1 MRREKGL
8 TTNELLVSV
17 ATLAAVMG
25 MAFAAFRGLGGAA
38 ESSSARVRAASEAR
52 WVFLR
57 LDSVLPA
64 VASHTLAGAGRYSFW
79 GEEGGAV
86 WEVSAPRELGPPS
99 RSFEKVSLH
108 FRRDEGLVVLTG
120 PAGSGKTTTIYASVQ
135 HVRDSSR
142 AGGAGGS
149 GRHIVTIEDPVE
161 CLLPGATQTQTNPPA
176 GLTFANCLGSIL
188 RQDPEVIVVGEVRD
202 AATAELALQ
211 AALTGHLVVTTVHA
225 GTAPGVSLGVRYAL
239 LLRVT
244 FTTAG

>member
-64 VASHTLAGAGRYSFW
+64 VASHTLARAGRYSFW

-86 WEVSAPRELGPPS
+86 WDVSAPRELGPPS
-99 RSFEKVSLH
+99 RSFEKVSLQ
-108 FRRDEGLVVLTG
+108 FRRDEGLVVLTRG
-120 PAGSGKTTTIYASVQ
+120 TQEEVLAKG
-135 HVRDSSR
+135 
-142 AGGAGGS
+142 
-149 GRHIVTIEDPVE
+149 VE
-161 CLLPGATQTQTNPPA
+161 EFRL
-176 GLTFANCLGSIL
+176 
-188 RQDPEVIVVGEVRD
+188 
-202 AATAELALQ
+202 
-211 AALTGHLVVTTVHA
+211 
-225 GTAPGVSLGVRYAL
+225 RYAGEKDAFRPSWGEKGESSDRL
-239 LLRVT
+239 PAFVLVRIELGGKERLHVV
-244 FTTAG
+244 ALGREE